1 MNLGFAFG
9 ARTRCALRIIQ
20 GNALLQALRR
30 RHKLSRFPNTHRSDG
45 CCIMVSNPPE
55 LSL

>member
-1 MNLGFAFG
+1 MNLGLPPGLALVV
-9 ARTRCALRIIQ
+9 RCALFKA
-20 GNALLQALRR
+20 NALLQAVRR